1 MTTANSW
8 AAGVK
13 SSRRVGVRPTGV
25 LAGALI
31 VAATLVALVVA
42 GWGVKEFSILWGGA
56 AVLSLA
62 GVLTLTLRGFPIFA
76 ILTAVAGAVAW
87 GAATRTWL
95 PEGWFD
101 LVGLLKFIGV
111 NLAFDVPLVGGFL
124 SALMLD
130 ARRLSRASIDE
141 AVSGRRWWG
150 EPDDHLPRLKELEAL
165 PSARFFA
172 LGEGGCT
179 HLVVAGRRVALF
191 LPTVWPHGEF
201 TMDAAGQVLRGGRL
215 FVPGS
220 EDVDGLAAEV
230 HTWREQLGKVGA
242 AVRGY
247 LVVAPPRG
255 DATTD
260 LAISVAPG
268 EHLQLVHAHEMAE
281 AAGRWLAADPYRV
294 DIAVME
300 RLLKIA
306 SGSQLPEPSP
316 LARTFARDAVTQ
328 PESRAALPTDA
339 AFAAAA
345 GETEDV
351 ADERKSPVRA
361 RLGRFARGADS
372 RTRDESGPAPTDGA
386 SAQEPADQDSVASG
400 SGESW
405 ESRSTRDLVGTWDS
419 DSASRLA
426 AWAAD
431 DSPPTETSRAGRRA
445 RHEALEDNPSSP
457 VSSWSSSSP
466 PADRLNTGEFAVP
479 AVPAEPARWS
489 NADDGFPVMYETETW
504 PAASPETRSSSS
516 WEPRVDPSESTP
528 RAGRRRARSD
538 EASPATPLS
547 TGTFGYSTPASPP
560 TSSADTATSG
570 TPSWL
575 EDWRARFGDESSAG
589 DAATAASSGL
599 PASAEAASERR
610 RSGAGDEPSAGS
622 AAAGE
627 LLSWSERRRSRGD
640 DESSVPAEPAA
651 GEAPAARPVPP
662 PAAVRP
668 VVPSPAARPSVPSP
682 AARPVVPPPTAPPSS
697 TAPPT
702 AGRPSWSGS
711 LFDEVAPD
719 LAAEPLDL
727 RRSWESDPA
736 SRSARRR
743 EQTQPVEPRPSSGGP
758 TQATPDAS
766 PSRPPVREQPVPPP
780 PPADEGPAWWE
791 AEAAKPVRAPKPA
804 ESGGKRSRWGRTK
817 SSDKPDKQERA
828 EPAEPAK
835 LAEPATAGWATE
847 ATTRWDRFG
856 SAAGPDETS
865 SRPSGQGAGESVGR
879 WSGAGSAA
887 PSDDAAG
894 RRDRPGSAT
903 RSDEP
908 ADRWDR
914 PGSAEQAGTST
925 SRWERLGSADGGDE
939 GTARRDRPTAGREAG
954 TGRPA
959 WATESTSSYESDP
972 SGEFAPGR
980 RSSPDPDRPSDS
992 GDRGSLSGQRKR
1004 DFSGFDDDDVKPLEL
1019 NLDEEPRNKEG
1030 RGRRF
1035 LRRK

>member
-8 AAGVK
+8 VAGVK

-25 LAGALI
+25 LAGALL
-31 VAATLVALVVA
+31 VTATLVALVVA
-42 GWGVKEFSILWGGA
+42 GWGIKEFSILWGAA
-56 AVLSLA
+56 AVVSLA
-62 GVLTLTLRGFPIFA
+62 GVLTLTLRGFPLFA
-76 ILTAVAGAVAW
+76 ILTAVAGAVVW

-95 PEGWFD
+95 PESWFD
-101 LVGLLKFIGV
+101 LVGLLKFIGI

-124 SALMLD
+124 SALVLD
-130 ARRLSRASIDE
+130 ARRLSRASIEE

-201 TMDAAGQVLRGGRL
+201 TMDTAGQVLRGGRL

-230 HTWREQLGKVGA
+230 HTWREQLAKVGA

-281 AAGRWLAADPYRV
+281 AAGRWLAAEPYRV

-316 LARTFARDAVTQ
+316 LARTFAREAATQ
-328 PESRAALPTDA
+328 PASRAALPTDA

-351 ADERKSPVRA
+351 ADERKSPVRG
-361 RLGRFARGADS
+361 RLGRLTRGADP
-372 RTRDESGPAPTDGA
+372 RTRDESGSIPADGA
-386 SAQEPADQDSVASG
+386 SALEAADRDSVASG
-400 SGESW
+400 SADSG
-405 ESRSTRDLVGTWDS
+405 ESRSTRELVGAWDS

-431 DSPPTETSRAGRRA
+431 DPPPTEMPRAGRRA
-445 RHEALEDNPSSP
+445 RHEAPEDDLSSP
-457 VSSWSSSSP
+457 VSSWSSP
-466 PADRLNTGEFAVP
+466 PADRLNTGEFVVP
-479 AVPAEPARWS
+479 AVPGEPSRWS
-489 NADDGFPVMYETETW
+489 NAGDGFPVMYETGTW
-504 PAASPETRSSSS
+504 PASSPETTPSSR
-516 WEPRVDPSESTP
+516 WEPRADPAESVP

-538 EASPATPLS
+538 EDEPPATPLS
-547 TGTFGYSTPASPP
+547 TGSFGYSTPAPP
-560 TSSADTATSG
+560 PIVPAGATTSG
-570 TPSWL
+570 SPDTQPS
-575 EDWRARFGDESSAG
+575 S
-589 DAATAASSGL
+589 
-599 PASAEAASERR
+599 
-610 RSGAGDEPSAGS
+610 
-622 AAAGE
+622 
-627 LLSWSERRRSRGD
+627 
-640 DESSVPAEPAA
+640 
-651 GEAPAARPVPP
+651 PP
-662 PAAVRP
+662 PAAVR
-668 VVPSPAARPSVPSP
+668 P
-682 AARPVVPPPTAPPSS
+682 AARPVVPPPAVARPSVPPPAARPVVPPSS
-697 TAPPT
+697 AAPPPSSAAPPP
-702 AGRPSWSGS
+702 AGRPSWSGG
-711 LFDEVAPD
+711 LFDEVVPD
-719 LAAEPLDL
+719 LVAEPFEL
-727 RRSWESDPA
+727 RRSWEPDPA
-736 SRSARRR
+736 ARSARRR
-743 EQTQPVEPRPSSGGP
+743 ERTQPAEPRPSSGGP
-758 TQATPDAS
+758 AQAVPDAS
-766 PSRPPVREQPVPPP
+766 SSGPPVRDLPVRDLPVTPPP
-780 PPADEGPAWWE
+780 PVDEGPAWWE
-791 AEAAKPVRAPKPA
+791 PEAAKPVRDPKPA
-804 ESGGKRSRWGRTK
+804 ESGGKRSRWGRAK
-817 SSDKPDKQERA
+817 SSDKPDKPDKPDKQE
-828 EPAEPAK
+828 
-835 LAEPATAGWATE
+835 LAEPVTVGKATE

-865 SRPSGQGAGESVGR
+865 SRSSGPRPDESVGR
-879 WSGAGSAA
+879 RGGTGSAA
-887 PSDDAAG
+887 
-894 RRDRPGSAT
+894 

-908 ADRWDR
+908 AGRWDS
-914 PGSAEQAGTST
+914 PGSVEQAGTST
-925 SRWERLGSADGGDE
+925 SRWDRLGAAEGGDDR
-939 GTARRDRPTAGREAG
+939 TFRRDSSAAGREVG
-954 TGRPA
+954 TERPA

-980 RSSPDPDRPSDS
+980 RSSPDPEDRPGDS
-992 GDRGSLSGQRKR
+992 GDRGSLPARRQR
-1004 DFSGFDDDDVKPLEL
+1004 DFNFDDDVKPLEL